1 MFLNEFK
8 NFDANR
14 LSLEEL
20 VGLSA
25 YGSSLR
31 AEYEKLDLE
40 EPDFIDIQ
48 IKALRREIRT
58 RNADKLEKSLREKR
72 ARLETLKTP
81 TQKKAEL
88 QKEIRDLESQLA
100 EVG

>member
-1 MFLNEFK
+1 MWLNEFK

-20 VGLSA
+20 VSLSA
-25 YGSSLR
+25 FGTALR
-31 AEYEKLDLE
+31 QEYETLQLD
-40 EPDFIDIQ
+40 EPDFLDSQ
-48 IKALRREIRT
+48 LKSLKREIRT
-58 RNADKLEKSLREKR
+58 RNADRLEKSLREKR

-81 TQKKAEL
+81 TQRKTEL
-88 QKEIRDLESQLA
+88 QKEIKELENQLA